1 MLLRIEPLRNEL
13 KSLESEAGVSE
24 AKVSHIYSQLRNT
37 KATPKKTALKIVYFC
52 TYTQFTTIEILKFR
66 T

>member
-24 AKVSHIYSQLRNT
+24 AKVRLLYNT
-37 KATPKKTALKIVYFC
+37 FIHALKNLRML
-52 TYTQFTTIEILKFR
+52 YT
-66 T
+66 